1 MFSTSHSVKTLA
13 APEEIWELV
22 RDASMWKLWLPGL
35 DMVQLHGPLAKGVQ
49 GLLFMGGET
58 VHPMVVQDFDL
69 GRLEIL
75 INLSLGVRMR
85 LMVDISSLPAG
96 SVVKMEGELLGKMAI
111 FHAWGWGRNLKSG
124 IVPTTRRLGILGQ
137 EIRF

>member
-1 MFSTSHSVKTLA
+1 
-13 APEEIWELV
+13 
-22 RDASMWKLWLPGL
+22 MWKMWLPGL

-58 VHPMVVQDFDL
+58 VHQLFVLDFDL

-75 INLSLGVRMR
+75 INLSLGVKMR

-96 SVVKMEGELLGKMAI
+96 SVLRIEGELLGKMSL
-111 FHAWGWGRNLKSG
+111 FHARGWGRNLKTG
-124 IVPTTRRLGILGQ
+124 IVPTTRRLGLLGQ
-137 EIRF
+137 EVRL